1 MVNVVEIENLFDVDF
16 HNDLDMNSMKTKED
30 KDMDLRFQ
38 IKFLWNK
45 KIDFLHWQ
53 LLECFISSPILE
65 QINCKQSYV

>member
-38 IKFLWNK
+38 INFL
-45 KIDFLHWQ
+45 
-53 LLECFISSPILE
+53 
-65 QINCKQSYV
+65 